1 VAEER
6 NNLAYEIERSSNGRN
21 FATLNRVNS
30 TNQTAATA
38 YTYNDAQP
46 GAENF
51 YRIKQID
58 RDGGLSYSA
67 VVYLGRKSVQKLQIT
82 PNPAKDKIMVFLP
95 ESQGQLRLMDMSG
108 KILRS
113 TTANSNLVSIGL
125 ENLSGGLYWVEFT
138 GATKTERLRVV
149 KQ

>member
-1 VAEER
+1 
-6 NNLAYEIERSSNGRN
+6 
-21 FATLNRVNS
+21 
-30 TNQTAATA
+30 
-38 YTYNDAQP
+38 
-46 GAENF
+46 
-51 YRIKQID
+51 
-58 RDGGLSYSA
+58 
-67 VVYLGRKSVQKLQIT
+67 
-82 PNPAKDKIMVFLP
+82 
-95 ESQGQLRLMDMSG
+95 MDMSG